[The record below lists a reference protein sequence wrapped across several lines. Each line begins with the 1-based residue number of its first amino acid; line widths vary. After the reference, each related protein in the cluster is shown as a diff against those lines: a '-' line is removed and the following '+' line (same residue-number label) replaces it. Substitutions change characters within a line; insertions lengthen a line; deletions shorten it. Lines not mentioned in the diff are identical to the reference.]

1 VSVRARVS
9 EHDRRLMR
17 RAHAARAPHRDR
29 ALRTITTT
37 ANFSGLWVGLSALMV
52 LLGGERG
59 RRAAGGGL
67 LAVSIAATVANGPA
81 KWLTRRER
89 PSEHPTLIDLPKTTS
104 FPSGHSASAAAFAT
118 GACAQSP
125 ALGPLLVPLAGSVA
139 YSRVH
144 MGVHYP
150 SDVAAG
156 VALGVASGALATRLL
171 GARSRPY
178 PASRTRSARR
188 RSRGR

>member
-1 VSVRARVS
+1 VSVRTRIG

-17 RAHAARAPHRDR
+17 HAHGARTPSRDR
-29 ALRTITTT
+29 ALRTITTS
-37 ANFSGLWVGLSALMV
+37 ANFSGLWVGISGLLIV
-52 LLGGERG
+52 LGGERG

-67 LAVSIAATVANGPA
+67 IAVSIAATVANGPA
-81 KWLTRRER
+81 KWLTRRAR
-89 PSEHPTLIDLPKTTS
+89 PSEHPTLIALPKTTS
-104 FPSGHSASAAAFAT
+104 FPSGHSAAAAAFAT
-118 GACAQSP
+118 GACAQAP

-150 SDVAAG
+150 SDVAVG
-156 VALGVASGALATRLL
+156 VAIGVASGALATRLL
-171 GARSRPY
+171 GARSRPS

-188 RSRGR
+188 RFPGR